1 MSEDGSKVAR
11 WGGRW
16 GLIVFLWVAFA
27 LAYMARQ
34 SLYSIFPVL
43 RSELGFTEMQL
54 ALTTTVFGWVYGVA
68 NAFGGGVA
76 DRVSKQRLI
85 AASLLCS
92 GAALALTGLASTPEW
107 LLAGRSLMGLAQSF
121 YVPAALALIGTM
133 HGPETRARAIALH
146 STGQSVGVMAGG
158 YYGAAGAE
166 SLGWRAMLWGLA
178 GVTAAY
184 ALVLRLVLR
193 EAGPAAAAPAADGP
207 PAPRTSFFRMLAIP
221 SYALICLCAVAVG
234 SNVWTL
240 YTWLPDILHARFQLP
255 MTQAAVAATTAIEV
269 PMITG
274 MFLGA
279 CLGDWVA
286 TRYRR
291 GRLAVMVGGLL
302 LACGCFYGIGA
313 GESLA
318 QVQAATAL
326 YAIFKGFYS
335 ANYIAF
341 AFEVVPEDCRG
352 LAVGSVNMISALGG
366 TLAPLLVG
374 ALRPAY
380 GTLFVFSA
388 LSLFGMLCA
397 LTLGVAGSRAGRKG
411 E

>member
-1 MSEDGSKVAR
+1 MSEDGSNVAR

-43 RSELGFTEMQL
+43 RSELGFSEMQL
-54 ALTTTVFGWVYGVA
+54 ALTTTVFGWVYGIA
-68 NAFGGGVA
+68 NAFGGSVA

-85 AASLLCS
+85 AASLLGS
-92 GAALALTGLASTPEW
+92 AGALALTGLASTPGW

-121 YVPAALALIGTM
+121 YVPAALVLIGTM

-158 YYGAAGAE
+158 YYGAAGTE
-166 SLGWRAMLWGLA
+166 SLGWRAMLWVLA

-184 ALVLRLVLR
+184 ALVLRLLLR
-193 EAGPAAAAPAADGP
+193 GGAPAAATATAAAAP
-207 PAPRTSFFRMLAIP
+207 RTGFLRMMTIP
-221 SYALICLCAVAVG
+221 SYALVCLCAVAVG

-255 MTQAAVAATTAIEV
+255 MTQAAVAATTAIEL

-279 CLGDWVA
+279 CLGDWVV

-302 LACGCFYGIGA
+302 LACASFYWIGA
-313 GESLA
+313 GERLGE
-318 QVQAATAL
+318 VQTATAL

-380 GTLFVFSA
+380 GTLFVFGA

-397 LTLGVAGSRAGRKG
+397 LTLGIAGSRAARKG
-411 E
+411 D